1 MSRVIRGGPIVS
13 DQPHPRDNRE
23 QLVRVAVAGVVAPA
37 RADANYR
44 LHDESGTFRPL
55 PGNGGIAIGIH
66 TGDVIGTFVADH
78 LMAGASIVDA
88 EAEPSAP
95 GALHL
100 LACIGNQVRTADG
113 QRLGIVAAKRGGLA
127 PGFIAPQ
134 LVGVEASDDRLARL
148 APGDRVVL
156 EASGRGLAL
165 LDHPDISLANLAP
178 RSLDALRLEE
188 HDGGLTI
195 AVRAIIPS
203 RMAAAGIGSDPWIGD
218 LEVDDGGTSLLPVDL
233 RFGDLVAFID
243 IDATT
248 TRFHRVG
255 YVAIG
260 LVAHGPSPA
269 SGHGV
274 GITIL
279 VSGPASQLHAV
290 VRDDA
295 TLALWLINEGARHGA
310 P

>member
-1 MSRVIRGGPIVS
+1 MSE
-13 DQPHPRDNRE
+13 QPRPRDNRD
-23 QLVRVAVAGVVAPA
+23 QLIRVAVAGVVARA
-37 RADANYR
+37 RSDADYR
-44 LHDESGTFRPL
+44 AHDESGRFRPL
-55 PGNGGIAIGIH
+55 PGNGGIALGVH

-78 LMAGASIVDA
+78 LMAGASIADA
-88 EAEPSAP
+88 EAEPAAP
-95 GALHL
+95 GVLHL
-100 LACIGNQVRTADG
+100 LACIGNPVRTADG
-113 QRLGIVAAKRGGLA
+113 QRLGVVAAKRGGLA

-134 LVGVEASDDRLARL
+134 LLGVEASDDRLARL

-165 LDHPDISLANLAP
+165 LDHPDVSLVNLAP
-178 RSLDALRLEE
+178 GSLDALPLEE
-188 HDGGLTI
+188 HDGALTV

-218 LEVDDGGTSLLPVDL
+218 LEVDDGGTSLLPSDL
-233 RFGDLVAFID
+233 RFGDLVAFSD

-248 TRFHRVG
+248 NRFHHVG

-269 SGHGV
+269 PGHGV
-274 GITIL
+274 GVTIL
-279 VSGPASQLHAV
+279 ASGPASRLQAV

-295 TLALWLINEGARHGA
+295 TLALWLIKEGARHEA